1 MSRIFYISRSDLSD
15 SPYPEVT
22 LPALAAAGH
31 EIVVAA
37 PQASKSLYRRHL
49 PFACEVIDIP
59 LGRKL
64 VAELDVMRRLLSA
77 RFGRNDVIYLNSQS
91 MSLRAAIGLSGPK
104 FGKKILYHNP
114 DYFCPLNFPVSFWLE
129 RRLCRMAD
137 LYLNVEFHRAYIT
150 SKMYRC
156 RCPVITCPP
165 NLPLKWPVASASV
178 EKRMLMA
185 GGDPEAFVLML
196 HGGYH
201 EWRMTPQLVEAL
213 ASLPENVRLV
223 MTGKS
228 PTRDKVDEVLE
239 RLSLSNRVVRL
250 PRMDFDELLSYTV
263 NADAAV
269 LLYMNT
275 DLGNFFTAP
284 GRLTEY
290 LVCGLPL
297 LASDHTGLEN
307 LVVRYNAG
315 VTVDATKPTSIAA
328 GIRRLEQGVKQN
340 VYTKARMRSVFEEH
354 FAFEHWEPQFLAA
367 FDAMLKGTPRR
378 IDQKPP
384 FPWLTT

>member
-129 RRLCRMAD
+129 RRLCHVPMPLSGD
-137 LYLNVEFHRAYIT
+137 H
-150 SKMYRC
+150 
-156 RCPVITCPP
+156 
-165 NLPLKWPVASASV
+165 LPAKSTF
-178 EKRMLMA
+178 EMA
-185 GGDPEAFVLML
+185 G
-196 HGGYH
+196 
-201 EWRMTPQLVEAL
+201 R
-213 ASLPENVRLV
+213 
-223 MTGKS
+223 
-228 PTRDKVDEVLE
+228 
-239 RLSLSNRVVRL
+239 
-250 PRMDFDELLSYTV
+250 
-263 NADAAV
+263 
-269 LLYMNT
+269 
-275 DLGNFFTAP
+275 
-284 GRLTEY
+284 
-290 LVCGLPL
+290 
-297 LASDHTGLEN
+297 
-307 LVVRYNAG
+307 
-315 VTVDATKPTSIAA
+315 I
-328 GIRRLEQGVKQN
+328 GIG
-340 VYTKARMRSVFEEH
+340 
-354 FAFEHWEPQFLAA
+354 
-367 FDAMLKGTPRR
+367 
-378 IDQKPP
+378 
-384 FPWLTT
+384 